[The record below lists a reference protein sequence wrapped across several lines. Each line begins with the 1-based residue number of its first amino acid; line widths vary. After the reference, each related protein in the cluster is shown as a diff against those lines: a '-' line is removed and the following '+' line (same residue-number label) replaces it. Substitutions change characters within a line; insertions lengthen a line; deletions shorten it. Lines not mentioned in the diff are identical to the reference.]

1 MNVRLVVRL
10 LPMVAGLL
18 MLVAAGV
25 RGAEPGHV
33 VVLPTKGVVDQVLA
47 GYLREGI
54 ADAADQGAAAVVVQL
69 DTPGGSIDST
79 REIVQSFLDAPLPVM
94 VWVGPAGARAASA
107 GTFITLA
114 SHVASMAPGT
124 NIGAATPV
132 GGQGEDIEGALG
144 DKVLNDTVASI
155 TAIAQ
160 ERGRPVGWAVST
172 VVDASS
178 YTVDEA
184 LEAGAIDY
192 KASSIDD
199 LLAQADGSTVT
210 VRGAPWVLAT
220 AGAATT
226 DEPMNPFQAFL
237 HLLAD
242 PNIAFILF
250 TVGFY
255 GLIFE
260 LQNPN
265 FVTGI
270 LGAFAIILAFIG
282 FGSLPLNIAGLLLIG
297 LAIILFVLELT
308 VTSHGLLAIG
318 GLVAFALGASALY
331 TETGDPTAPAVEV
344 ALPIIVT
351 MTTLTALFVAIVV
364 WAAIRTRRMP
374 PVNVGVGSQDVSS
387 DLVGTEGEVRRA
399 LLPSGTVYAAGEEWT
414 ARTADGSSLE
424 RGTPVRIRGRE
435 GLVLIVD
442 PAPH

>member
-1 MNVRLVVRL
+1 MTRRRSLIPL
-10 LPMVAGLL
+10 LPLVAGLL

-25 RGAEPGHV
+25 RGQEPGHV

-47 GYLREGI
+47 GYLRDGI
-54 ADAADQGAAAVVVQL
+54 GDAAAGGAAAVVVQL

-79 REIVQSFLDAPLPVM
+79 REIVQAFLDAPVPVM

-144 DKVLNDTVASI
+144 DKVLNDTVASV

-160 ERGRPVGWAVST
+160 ERGRPVDWAVST
-172 VVDASS
+172 VVDAKS

-184 LEAGAIDY
+184 LAAGAIDY

-199 LLAQADGSTVT
+199 LLVQADGSTVT
-210 VRGAPWVLAT
+210 VRGEPWVLAT
-220 AGAATT
+220 DGATT
-226 DEPMNPFQAFL
+226 TEEPMNPFQAFL

-255 GLIFE
+255 GLVFE

-297 LAIILFVLELT
+297 LAIVLFVLELT

-351 MTTLTALFVAIVV
+351 MTALTA
-364 WAAIRTRRMP
+364 
-374 PVNVGVGSQDVSS
+374 
-387 DLVGTEGEVRRA
+387 
-399 LLPSGTVYAAGEEWT
+399 
-414 ARTADGSSLE
+414 
-424 RGTPVRIRGRE
+424 
-435 GLVLIVD
+435 
-442 PAPH
+442 

>member
-1 MNVRLVVRL
+1 
-10 LPMVAGLL
+10 
-18 MLVAAGV
+18 
-25 RGAEPGHV
+25 
-33 VVLPTKGVVDQVLA
+33 
-47 GYLREGI
+47 
-54 ADAADQGAAAVVVQL
+54 
-69 DTPGGSIDST
+69 
-79 REIVQSFLDAPLPVM
+79 
-94 VWVGPAGARAASA
+94 
-107 GTFITLA
+107 
-114 SHVASMAPGT
+114 
-124 NIGAATPV
+124 V
-132 GGQGEDIEGALG
+132 GGQGEDIEGAMG
-144 DKVLNDTVASI
+144 DKVLNDTVASV

-160 ERGRPVGWAVST
+160 ERGRPVAWAVST

-184 LEAGAIDY
+184 LAAGAIDY

-210 VRGAPWVLAT
+210 VQGEPWVLAT
-220 AGAATT
+220 AGAPTSE
-226 DEPMNPFQAFL
+226 EPMNPFQAFL

-250 TVGFY
+250 TVGTY

-297 LAIILFVLELT
+297 LGIVLFVLELT

-344 ALPIIVT
+344 ATPIIVT
-351 MTTLTALFVAIVV
+351 MTALTAAFVGLVV

-374 PVNVGVGSQDVSS
+374 PVNVGVGSSDVSS

-424 RGTPVRIRGRE
+424 RGTPVRIRGRD

-442 PAPH
+442 AAPH